1 MWKHIKMSG
10 LVKEAL
16 SQTGRFEYFCP
27 RRMNVSW
34 YVAFFS
40 FHLNSVWL
48 QILMCDRG
56 DPCNKSKWIVIPV
69 SVACPADAAAALIAL
84 EGILSYFRL
93 CISKARINLAG
104 VRGMG
109 RTHALLIRLVG
120 SVLFLH
126 AVLLLLEVR
135 RSCGCTSPA
144 GSYQKICRRMHRM
157 GKLFLSNNLLGNCRI
172 TFAEIFSLFWG
183 GKNKVTEK
191 RVIFS
196 KTLDIFCYLLCCQ
209 LCL

>member
-1 MWKHIKMSG
+1 
-10 LVKEAL
+10 
-16 SQTGRFEYFCP
+16 
-27 RRMNVSW
+27 MNVSW

-48 QILMCDRG
+48 QTLMCNRG

-93 CISKARINLAG
+93 CISKVGINLAG

-126 AVLLLLEVR
+126 AVLLLVEVH
-135 RSCGCTSPA
+135 RSFGCTSPD
-144 GSYQKICRRMHRM
+144 QKICRRMHHM
-157 GKLFLSNNLLGNCRI
+157 DKLFLSNNLLGNCRI
-172 TFAEIFSLFWG
+172 TFAEVFSLFW

-191 RVIFS
+191 VIFF
-196 KTLDIFCYLLCCQ
+196 KILDIFRYLLYCQ